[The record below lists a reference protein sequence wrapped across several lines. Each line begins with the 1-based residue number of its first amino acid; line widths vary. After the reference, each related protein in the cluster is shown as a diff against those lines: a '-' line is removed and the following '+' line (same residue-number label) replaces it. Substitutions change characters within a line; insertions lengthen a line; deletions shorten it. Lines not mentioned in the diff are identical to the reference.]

1 MKVCFV
7 TANYPPEATGGTE
20 QVVVA
25 LARELRAGGVQ
36 VAAISGSDVAHAGDD
51 SHRET
56 FEGVDMLRVFT
67 KPGEFGHT
75 EFVRPRLL
83 AAVRQ
88 WLLAQQPD
96 VVHIHS
102 FSGLGLGIT
111 AVCRELELP
120 IVVTFHDLWTT
131 CARFFRLP
139 MGGATCPNDTDRT
152 PCVTCIAATLP
163 MPAAQIRQS
172 LLRRDELVAAELA
185 LANICTAPSE
195 TAARAVAAALPSIGA
210 IEVVPHGLLRPI
222 PNEHRSGCAKDGPEQ
237 TGGTVGS
244 GTVGSGT
251 VGSGT
256 GRSGTAGI
264 GTGRSGTVRIGTFGG
279 LVPEKGLRELV
290 EACVAVAAAGF
301 ACELHLSGPW
311 YDDEFATELRRVAG
325 DGGLKL
331 RVHGRYGPQDR
342 HPARDLDL
350 AVFPSKC
357 QETYGLVVD
366 EALAHGVPV
375 VVSNFGALAERAV
388 TPGVVVTE
396 LDALANV
403 LTQLVAS
410 PGRLSALRDAIPEQL
425 PTMSVSAQR
434 HLQIYHSLR

>member
-56 FEGVDMLRVFT
+56 FEGVDVLRVFA

-120 IVVTFHDLWTT
+120 VVVTFHDLWTT

-139 MGGATCPNDTDRT
+139 MGGATCPSDTDRT

-172 LLRRDELVAAELA
+172 LLWRDELVAAELA
-185 LANICTAPSE
+185 LASICTAPSE
-195 TAARAVAAALPSIGA
+195 TAARAVATALPSIGA

-222 PNEHRSGCAKDGPEQ
+222 PSEHRSECAKDGPEQ
-237 TGGTVGS
+237 TGGMV
-244 GTVGSGT
+244 
-251 VGSGT
+251 
-256 GRSGTAGI
+256 GI
-264 GTGRSGTVRIGTFGG
+264 GTVRSATVRIGTFGG

-410 PGRLSALRDAIPEQL
+410 PRRLSALREAIPEQL

-434 HLQIYHSLR
+434 HLQIYRSLR